1 MLKNTVFKS
10 GSYALGIPVGSS
22 SIGPD
27 SAVVGQTRWNAS
39 PPEKLE
45 YYDGTQWQA
54 VAHEGSV
61 TIVKDSFTGDN
72 LNNVF
77 GPMTYTYTA
86 GQETQ
91 VIAVVNNVIQN
102 PGVGFTFDGVGF
114 AAPQPYA
121 SWTLNTNSYLWEAP
135 TPMPTDG
142 IYEWN
147 EENLAWEEV
156 TLPTE

>member
-1 MLKNTVFKS
+1 MGRMLKNTVFKS

-27 SAVVGQTRWNAS
+27 SAVVGQTRWNAT

-72 LNNVF
+72 INNVF
-77 GPMTYTYTA
+77 GPMTYAYTA
-86 GQETQ
+86 GQEAQ
-91 VIAVVNNVIQN
+91 VIVVVNNVIQN
-102 PGVGFTFDGVGF
+102 PGVGFTFDGSANITFSSTPVSS
-114 AAPQPYA
+114 APIYILHNYA
-121 SWTLNTNSYLWEAP
+121 STTA
-135 TPMPTDG
+135 
-142 IYEWN
+142 
-147 EENLAWEEV
+147 A
-156 TLPTE
+156 